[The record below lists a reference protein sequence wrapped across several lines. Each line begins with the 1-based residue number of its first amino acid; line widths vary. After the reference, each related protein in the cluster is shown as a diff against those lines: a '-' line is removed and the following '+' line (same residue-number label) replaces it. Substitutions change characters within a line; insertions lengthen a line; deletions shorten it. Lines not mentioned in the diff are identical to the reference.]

1 MNISTDKQAS
11 SFLFRLRSQD
21 TPNGVSDE
29 TFTQLIQA
37 TGLSKTDV
45 LHLALRKLAD
55 EFLPAYEAED
65 ADFTDAQIQYLRDN
79 SPAKNIPEERFMKLY

>member
-1 MNISTDKQAS
+1 MKISSEKQAT

-29 TFTQLIQA
+29 TLNQLIQT

-65 ADFTDAQIQYLRDN
+65 ADFTESQIQYLRDT
-79 SPAKNIPEERFMKLY
+79 SPAKHIPEERFMKLY

>member
-1 MNISTDKQAS
+1 MNISTEKQAS

-21 TPNGVSDE
+21 TLNGVSDE
-29 TFTQLIQA
+29 TLNALIKE
-37 TGLSKTDV
+37 TGLNKTEV

-55 EFLPAYEAED
+55 EYLPSYEAED

-79 SPAKNIPEERFMKLY
+79 SPVKHIPEERFMKLY